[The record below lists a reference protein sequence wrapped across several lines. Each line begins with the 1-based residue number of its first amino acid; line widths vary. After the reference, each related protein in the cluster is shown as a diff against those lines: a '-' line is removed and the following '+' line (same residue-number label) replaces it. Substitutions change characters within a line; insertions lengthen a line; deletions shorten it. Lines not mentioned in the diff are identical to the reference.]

1 MRVRELWRYPVKS
14 MQGEQLDRVDVMAN
28 GLTGDR
34 AFALFDTVTGY
45 GLTARRV
52 PELLFASARYRDG
65 GVEIVLPGGQIATDD
80 VALSAWL
87 GRPVVLR
94 PADAEVTRTYE
105 VPLDVDTEAED
116 SWVTW
121 NGPRGAFHDSTRA
134 RVSLVST
141 GTLDHWDARRFRAN
155 VVLDGAGEDALV
167 GTEVLLGTAVLTV
180 QKQID
185 RCVMVTRPQPGGV
198 ARDLDVLK
206 AINHERRGFLA
217 VGALVETPGVVQIG
231 DRVERR
237 G

>member
-198 ARDLDVLK
+198 ARDLEVLK
-206 AINHERRGFLA
+206 TINHERGGFLA
-217 VGALVETPGVVQIG
+217 VGALVDTPGVVQIG